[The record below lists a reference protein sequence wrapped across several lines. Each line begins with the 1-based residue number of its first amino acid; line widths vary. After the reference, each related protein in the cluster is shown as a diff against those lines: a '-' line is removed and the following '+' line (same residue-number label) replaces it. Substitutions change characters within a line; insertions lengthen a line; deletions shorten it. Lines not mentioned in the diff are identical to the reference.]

1 VRLWDVSS
9 GECLKIFHGHTDW
22 ISSVAISYSGEIVAS
37 GSVDLTVRLWDI
49 RTGECLKILQGH
61 TSRINSVAFNSED
74 KIIAACSRDG
84 TIILWDVETGECL
97 KILKSDRPYEH
108 MNIKGVTGLTE
119 AEKATLKALG
129 AVEN

>member
-1 VRLWDVSS
+1 MLRFVS
-9 GECLKIFHGHTDW
+9 G
-22 ISSVAISYSGEIVAS
+22 SGEIVAS
-37 GSVDLTVRLWDI
+37 GTVALTVRLWDI

-74 KIIAACSRDG
+74 QIIAACSRDG

-97 KILKSDRPYEH
+97 KILKSDRLYEH
-108 MNIKGVTGLTE
+108 MNIKAVPGLTE